1 MFEFNSLQVLIL
13 AVLLPLVSTCL
24 VIIAEPRLKQQKSEG
39 IRKYLSFLIT
49 PPDMKPLE
57 MNTDTN
63 VNQIEKRD
71 HFKSQLLIR
80 IGYVYLIIVLFI
92 TCNWIAEFY
101 YVAGDLLETM
111 GQTGTDLTRTWSSI
125 IIYSPF
131 EGGWL
136 GFLPWYGNL
145 PSPPLYVDIFHEPWN
160 WRFFTSAIVD
170 NPNFFT
176 STFQHM
182 LISSLITGI
191 IFLFPLI
198 LKSVRKSIVPTLFFL
213 TSGMLI
219 MTKSVFAGFG
229 QAFRLFYG
237 GETITYGIRN
247 VTIAIEQ
254 LQYYV
259 WNSMIVN
266 MVLIIGMFGFFF
278 LLSYKLSKNY
288 YPENHKLRKWF
299 IVSITAIFWISFAF
313 NVVI

>member
-57 MNTDTN
+57 MNT
-63 VNQIEKRD
+63 
-71 HFKSQLLIR
+71 
-80 IGYVYLIIVLFI
+80 
-92 TCNWIAEFY
+92 IAEFY

-198 LKSVRKSIVPTLFFL
+198 LKSVRKSIGPTLFFL

-278 LLSYKLSKNY
+278 LLSYKLSRNY